1 VNQHRWFQLQSYQKL
16 LVSIVL
22 TIAICFKMQVSRAS
36 ASAVAFGLGLL
47 SGKGKLG
54 PGKNRA
60 FSVLS
65 ESRAS
70 DICLRFFDSCETYK
84 VLFMAALTFL
94 RRETSVDMFMLPEFF
109 VLSFLYQ

>member
-1 VNQHRWFQLQSYQKL
+1 
-16 LVSIVL
+16 
-22 TIAICFKMQVSRAS
+22 M
-36 ASAVAFGLGLL
+36 AFGLGLL

-54 PGKNRA
+54 QGKNRA

-84 VLFMAALTFL
+84 VIFMVALTFL
-94 RRETSVDMFMLPEFF
+94 RKNKEKKNIG
-109 VLSFLYQ
+109 

>member
-1 VNQHRWFQLQSYQKL
+1 
-16 LVSIVL
+16 
-22 TIAICFKMQVSRAS
+22 M
-36 ASAVAFGLGLL
+36 AFGLGLL

-54 PGKNRA
+54 QGKNRA

-84 VLFMAALTFL
+84 VIFMVAVTFL
-94 RRETSVDMFMLPEFF
+94 RKNKKKKTLADVLMRLEFF
-109 VLSFLYQ
+109 LIFEVSYSDQAL

>member
-1 VNQHRWFQLQSYQKL
+1 
-16 LVSIVL
+16 
-22 TIAICFKMQVSRAS
+22 M
-36 ASAVAFGLGLL
+36 AFGLGLL

-54 PGKNRA
+54 QGKNRA

-84 VLFMAALTFL
+84 VIFMVALTFL
-94 RRETSVDMFMLPEFF
+94 RKNKEKKTLAD
-109 VLSFLYQ
+109 VLM

>member
-1 VNQHRWFQLQSYQKL
+1 MNQHRWFQLQSYQKL

-84 VLFMAALTFL
+84 VLFIAALTFF
-94 RRETSVDMFMLPEFF
+94 RRKTLADLF
-109 VLSFLYQ
+109 VT

>member
-1 VNQHRWFQLQSYQKL
+1 VVNYYC
-16 LVSIVL
+16 VL
-22 TIAICFKMQVSRAS
+22 EMQVPRAS

-54 PGKNRA
+54 AGKNRA

-70 DICLRFFDSCETYK
+70 DICLRFFDSCQTYK
-84 VLFMAALTFL
+84 VLSCIYGSNNML
-94 RRETSVDMFMLPEFF
+94 RKKEHTLRI
-109 VLSFLYQ
+109 

>member
-1 VNQHRWFQLQSYQKL
+1 MFE
-16 LVSIVL
+16 
-22 TIAICFKMQVSRAS
+22 MQVPRAS

-54 PGKNRA
+54 AGNNRA

-70 DICLRFFDSCETYK
+70 DICLRFFDSCKTYK
-84 VLFMAALTFL
+84 VLFVVAITSL
-94 RRETSVDMFMLPEFF
+94 RNKEHTLRI
-109 VLSFLYQ
+109 

>member
-1 VNQHRWFQLQSYQKL
+1 
-16 LVSIVL
+16 
-22 TIAICFKMQVSRAS
+22 M
-36 ASAVAFGLGLL
+36 AFGLGLL

-54 PGKNRA
+54 QGKNRA

-84 VLFMAALTFL
+84 VIFMVAVTFL
-94 RRETSVDMFMLPEFF
+94 RKNKKKKTLADVLMRLEFF
-109 VLSFLYQ
+109 LIFEASYSDQAL

>member
-16 LVSIVL
+16 LVSIV
-22 TIAICFKMQVSRAS
+22 TRQVNYCYMFQMQVSRAS

-84 VLFMAALTFL
+84 VLFIAALTFF
-94 RRETSVDMFMLPEFF
+94 RRKTLANLFM
-109 VLSFLYQ
+109 

>member
-1 VNQHRWFQLQSYQKL
+1 MFQ
-16 LVSIVL
+16 I
-22 TIAICFKMQVSRAS
+22 QVPRAS

-54 PGKNRA
+54 QGKNRA

-84 VLFMAALTFL
+84 VIFMVALAFL
-94 RRETSVDMFMLPEFF
+94 GRIRKKNIGWCANVTCFF
-109 VLSFLYQ
+109 YSSTYRGLIYFFLKF

>member
-1 VNQHRWFQLQSYQKL
+1 
-16 LVSIVL
+16 
-22 TIAICFKMQVSRAS
+22 
-36 ASAVAFGLGLL
+36 VAFGLGLL

-54 PGKNRA
+54 QGKNRA

-84 VLFMAALTFL
+84 VIFMVAVTFL
-94 RRETSVDMFMLPEFF
+94 RKNKKKKTLADVLMRLEFF
-109 VLSFLYQ
+109 LIFEVSYSDQAL

>member
-1 VNQHRWFQLQSYQKL
+1 
-16 LVSIVL
+16 
-22 TIAICFKMQVSRAS
+22 
-36 ASAVAFGLGLL
+36 VAFGLGLL

-54 PGKNRA
+54 QGKNRA

-84 VLFMAALTFL
+84 VIFMVAVTFL
-94 RRETSVDMFMLPEFF
+94 RKNKKKKTLADVLMRLEFF
-109 VLSFLYQ
+109 LIFEVSYSDQALLNIGNRR

>member
-1 VNQHRWFQLQSYQKL
+1 
-16 LVSIVL
+16 
-22 TIAICFKMQVSRAS
+22 
-36 ASAVAFGLGLL
+36 VAFGLGLL

-54 PGKNRA
+54 QGKNRA

-84 VLFMAALTFL
+84 VIFMVAVTFL
-94 RRETSVDMFMLPEFF
+94 RKNKKKKTLADVLTRLEFF
-109 VLSFLYQ
+109 LIFEVSYSDQALLNIGNRR

>member
-1 VNQHRWFQLQSYQKL
+1 
-16 LVSIVL
+16 
-22 TIAICFKMQVSRAS
+22 M
-36 ASAVAFGLGLL
+36 AFGLGLL

-54 PGKNRA
+54 QGKNRA

-84 VLFMAALTFL
+84 VIFMVALTFFKKNKKDNVG
-94 RRETSVDMFMLPEFF
+94 RCANVT
-109 VLSFLYQ
+109 

>member
-1 VNQHRWFQLQSYQKL
+1 M
-16 LVSIVL
+16 L
-22 TIAICFKMQVSRAS
+22 TNAICSGMQVPRAS

-84 VLFMAALTFL
+84 VLLMVALTFV
-94 RRETSVDMFMLPEFF
+94 EKKYGSHVFVTSYLISLFRCAYPS
-109 VLSFLYQ
+109 SF

>member
-1 VNQHRWFQLQSYQKL
+1 
-16 LVSIVL
+16 
-22 TIAICFKMQVSRAS
+22 M
-36 ASAVAFGLGLL
+36 AFGLGLL

-54 PGKNRA
+54 QGKNRA

-84 VLFMAALTFL
+84 VIFMVAVTFL
-94 RRETSVDMFMLPEFF
+94 RKNKKKKNVGRCANAT
-109 VLSFLYQ
+109 

>member
-1 VNQHRWFQLQSYQKL
+1 
-16 LVSIVL
+16 
-22 TIAICFKMQVSRAS
+22 MQVPRAS

-54 PGKNRA
+54 QGKNRA

-84 VLFMAALTFL
+84 VIFIVALTFL
-94 RRETSVDMFMLPEFF
+94 RKNNKKCRQMWNFF
-109 VLSFLYQ
+109 NPAFALGLYFS

>member
-1 VNQHRWFQLQSYQKL
+1 MFR
-16 LVSIVL
+16 
-22 TIAICFKMQVSRAS
+22 MQVPRAS

-47 SGKGKLG
+47 SGKGRLG
-54 PGKNRA
+54 PGKNHA

-84 VLFMAALTFL
+84 VLFMVVLTFGVKNM
-94 RRETSVDMFMLPEFF
+94 ETTCLIRYICF
-109 VLSFLYQ
+109 VTW

>member
-1 VNQHRWFQLQSYQKL
+1 
-16 LVSIVL
+16 
-22 TIAICFKMQVSRAS
+22 
-36 ASAVAFGLGLL
+36 VAFGLGLL

-54 PGKNRA
+54 QGKNRA

-84 VLFMAALTFL
+84 VIFMVAVTFL
-94 RRETSVDMFMLPEFF
+94 RKNKKKKTLADVLTRLEFF
-109 VLSFLYQ
+109 LIFEVSCSDQAL